1 MVLQFKLNEQ
11 TTEGG
16 EELSQVG
23 NRREILRSKGNN
35 RINEPER
42 REYRMFRDGR
52 EAHVVD
58 RNI

>member
-42 REYRMFRDGR
+42 RESRMFQDGR
-52 EAHVVD
+52 GAHAVD